1 MWRVERLIQLTQ
13 VTHIGIKMIKPINGG
28 LEHIVLSEL
37 ANIAKNSPKVT
48 NTSVTQLA
56 NSLNLSALVIITT
69 IKKLQ
74 KIDLLQ
80 VIFDDCD
87 VYFKLTGLAYEVTQ

>member
-1 MWRVERLIQLTQ
+1 MINP
-13 VTHIGIKMIKPINGG
+13 IKGS

-74 KIDLLQ
+74 KLDLLQ

-87 VYFKLTGLAYEVTQ
+87 VYFKLTGLSYEVTQ

>member
-1 MWRVERLIQLTQ
+1 
-13 VTHIGIKMIKPINGG
+13 MIKPIKGG

-37 ANIAKNSPKVT
+37 ANIAKNSPKIT
-48 NTSVTQLA
+48 NTSVNKLA

-74 KIDLLQ
+74 KLDLLQ
-80 VIFDDCD
+80 VIFDDYD
-87 VYFKLTGLAYEVTQ
+87 VYFKLTSLACEAMQ